1 MVRGLSMEKE
11 SSELVFRPDPNKT
24 VCECTTDISPEWIV
38 VGFPGHGLVGNIA
51 AKHIIKELDL
61 KWIGSIRSPLIPPVS
76 VFIDGIL
83 AYPYRIYGSKER
95 KIVVLIGESPCPP
108 QAYYFLA
115 NAMLDWAIN
124 IGTKQVICLDGFVA
138 DPRDEKTNN
147 VFLVAEPQVYKENKE
162 LMQFDFP
169 KPHTGFISGL
179 SGAIMNEALLT
190 QIEGFSL
197 LVSVST
203 PYPDPGGAAKLIDSL
218 NQIKSLEID
227 TSKLLQDAEK
237 IQKSL
242 MELAERNRQLSQGEG
257 IEPSKGLYV

>member
-1 MVRGLSMEKE
+1 MERN
-11 SSELVFRPDPNKT
+11 SSELILRSDPSKT
-24 VCECTTDISPEWIV
+24 VCECTTDIRPEWIA

-51 AKHIIKELDL
+51 AKHMIKELDL

-83 AYPYRIYGSKER
+83 AYPYRIYGCEKR
-95 KIVVLIGESPCPP
+95 KIVILIGESPCPP

-115 NAMLDWAIN
+115 NAMLEWAIG

-138 DPRDEKTNN
+138 DPRDEKTNK
-147 VFLVAEPQVYKENKE
+147 VYLVAEPQVYKENKE
-162 LMQFDFP
+162 LEKYDFP

-190 QIEGFSL
+190 PIEGFSL
-197 LVSVST
+197 LVSVTT
-203 PYPDPGGAAKLIDSL
+203 PYPDPGGAAKLIDAISK
-218 NQIKSLEID
+218 IKNLEID
-227 TSKLLQDAEK
+227 TSKLIKDAER

-242 MELAERNRQLSQGEG
+242 MDLAERNRQIAQGEG
-257 IEPSKGLYV
+257 VGPSRGLYV